1 MKKIILSWLLL
12 LVTTLAVQAQSLMG
26 KQWCTVLND
35 EDGQGIAVALTFE
48 KNGTC
53 EMLIAAQQGMEE
65 EGVPITL
72 IAGVTVPGT
81 YKRDG
86 NDLNTRFNNG
96 KAKVEVDYEIK
107 GMDAKTKALLNK
119 QIKGE
124 ISSLKTE
131 FKQVLLDGMPKM
143 DRLKIVSLDGNSL
156 VVKNEDNQEIPFY
169 ADK

>member
-1 MKKIILSWLLL
+1 MKKTIFTFLLT
-12 LVTTLAVQAQSLMG
+12 LVTALAVNAQSLVG

-53 EMLIAAQQGMEE
+53 EMLIAAQQDMKED
-65 EGVPITL
+65 GVPINL
-72 IAGVTVPGT
+72 VAGVTVPGT

-86 NDLNTRFNNG
+86 NDLNTQFNNG
-96 KAKVEVDYEIK
+96 KAKVDVDYEIK
-107 GMDAKTKALLNK
+107 GMDAKTKALLDK

-124 ISSLKTE
+124 IRSLKQE
-131 FKQVLLDGMPKM
+131 FKQVLLGGMPKM
-143 DRLKIVSLDGNSL
+143 DRLKIVKLDSKRL

-169 ADK
+169 AE

>member
-1 MKKIILSWLLL
+1 M
-12 LVTTLAVQAQSLMG
+12 LVTVLAVQAQSLTG
-26 KQWCTVLND
+26 KQWCTILND
-35 EDGQGIAVALTFE
+35 DDGQGIAVALTFE

-107 GMDAKTKALLNK
+107 GMDAKTKAMLAK
-119 QIKGE
+119 EIKGE

>member
-1 MKKIILSWLLL
+1 MKKIIFTFLLA
-12 LVTTLAVQAQSLMG
+12 LVAALAVNAQSLVG

-48 KNGTC
+48 KNGSC
-53 EMLIAAQQGMEE
+53 EMLIAAQQDMKED
-65 EGVPITL
+65 GVPINL
-72 IAGVTVPGT
+72 IAAVTVPGT
-81 YKRDG
+81 YKLDG
-86 NDLNTRFNNG
+86 KDLNNQFDNG
-96 KAKVEVDYEIK
+96 KAKVDVDYEIK
-107 GMDAKTKALLNK
+107 GMDAKTKSLLNK

-124 ISSLKTE
+124 ISSLKKE

-169 ADK
+169 AE

>member
-1 MKKIILSWLLL
+1 MKKILYTWILL
-12 LVTTLAVQAQSLMG
+12 LVTALAVQAQSLTG

-53 EMLIAAQQGMEE
+53 EMLIAAQQEMKEDD
-65 EGVPITL
+65 VPITL

-86 NDLNTRFNNG
+86 NNLNTRFNNG
-96 KAKVEVDYEIK
+96 KAKVEVDYDIK

-119 QIKGE
+119 EIKGE
-124 ISSLKTE
+124 ISTLKKE
-131 FKQVLLDGMPKM
+131 FRQVLLGGMPKM
-143 DRLKIVSLDGNSL
+143 DNLKIVTLEAKRL
-156 VVKNEDNQEIPFY
+156 VVKNDDNQEIPFY
-169 ADK
+169 VE

>member
-12 LVTTLAVQAQSLMG
+12 LVTTLAVQAQSLTG

-35 EDGQGIAVALTFE
+35 EDGQGIALALTFE

-86 NDLNTRFNNG
+86 NDLNTQFNNG
-96 KAKVEVDYEIK
+96 KAKVDVDYEIK
-107 GMDAKTKALLNK
+107 GMDAKTKALLDK

-124 ISSLKTE
+124 IRSLKQE
-131 FKQVLLDGMPKM
+131 FKQVLLGGMPKM
-143 DRLKIVSLDGNSL
+143 DRLKIVKLDSKRL

-169 ADK
+169 AE

>member
-1 MKKIILSWLLL
+1 MKRFFFTWILM
-12 LVTTLAVQAQSLMG
+12 LVTAMAVHAQSLTG

-53 EMLIAAQQGMEE
+53 EILIAPQHDMEE

-72 IAGVTVPGT
+72 VAGVTVPGS

-96 KAKVEVDYEIK
+96 KAKVDIDYEIK
-107 GMDAKTKALLNK
+107 GMD
-119 QIKGE
+119 
-124 ISSLKTE
+124 
-131 FKQVLLDGMPKM
+131 GMPKM
-143 DRLKIVSLDGNSL
+143 DHLKIVSLDSNRL
-156 VVKNEDNQEIPFY
+156 VVKNDDNQEIPFFVE
-169 ADK
+169 

>member
-1 MKKIILSWLLL
+1 MKKILFSWLLL
-12 LVTTLAVQAQSLMG
+12 LVTALAVHAQNLTG

-53 EMLIAAQQGMEE
+53 EMLIAAQQDMKED
-65 EGVPITL
+65 GVPINL
-72 IAGVTVPGT
+72 VAGVTVPGT

-86 NDLNTRFNNG
+86 NDLNTQFNNG
-96 KAKVEVDYEIK
+96 KAKVDVDYEIK
-107 GMDAKTKALLNK
+107 GMDAKTKALLDK

-124 ISSLKTE
+124 IRSLKQE
-131 FKQVLLDGMPKM
+131 FRQVLLGGMPKM
-143 DRLKIVSLDGNSL
+143 DRLKIVKLDSKRL

-169 ADK
+169 AE